1 MIDLSD
7 KEMVELLAERVA
19 EKVFER
25 LAKRYLRLIAVG
37 ASIGGLGGGAALV
50 QIIIK
55 AIGS

>member
-7 KEMVELLAERVA
+7 KEMIELLAERVA
-19 EKVFER
+19 MKVFDK
-25 LAKRYLRLIAVG
+25 LARRYLRLIAVG

>member
-1 MIDLSD
+1 MIDVSD
-7 KEMVELLAERVA
+7 KEVIELLAERIA
-19 EKVFER
+19 EKVFDR
-25 LAKRYLRLIAVG
+25 LARRYLRLIAVG

>member
-7 KEMVELLAERVA
+7 RETIELLAERVA
-19 EKVFER
+19 EKVFDR
-25 LAKRYLRLIAVG
+25 LARRYLRLIAVG